1 MKKNKTIFT
10 LLAVFAST
18 AVLASNPAD
27 DDNMYVITNQSTVS
41 AVYSLEDVDKI
52 TFTEKGINI
61 WKPGWSTE
69 YDYGN
74 FRMITFS
81 HSNSPSAINQ
91 TMVNEDKV
99 TINYSRQKDLVIVK
113 SDKPLAGVIVYDVQG
128 RSVANA
134 DNMANDYEISIS
146 SAPRG
151 IYIVKVKGNAAS
163 KKIAK

>member
-18 AVLASNPAD
+18 AVIASNPAD

-41 AVYSLEDVDKI
+41 AVYSLENVDKI

-61 WKPGWSTE
+61 WNTGWPTE
-69 YDYGN
+69 YAYGN
-74 FRMITFS
+74 FRLITFGL
-81 HSNSPSAINQ
+81 SNSPSVINQ
-91 TMVNEDKV
+91 TMFNEDNV
-99 TINYSRQKDLVIVK
+99 TISYSRQKDLVIVK
-113 SDKPLAGVIVYDVQG
+113 SDKPLAGVMVYDVQG
-128 RSVANA
+128 RPVASA
-134 DNMANDYEISIS
+134 DNMANDFEITLS

-151 IYIVKVKGNAAS
+151 IYIVKVNGNSAS